1 MRLRRRHDQD
11 AKTEESI
18 PASSLLRQLSA
29 LAESGE
35 ASVGQSTTPPARA
48 GRRRRV
54 VAMST
59 GALALLGAGTVG
71 ALYATGVDIPLLPSR
86 TPVAMGPATVE
97 LTDAAEM
104 AGGKALLVTHGR
116 ADVASLRQALADLS
130 SDDVPA
136 EAGFDPTAP
145 SGDETTLRLGVPVI
159 VGAGGRLDLHDTTVM
174 LLSTPDRYVGIE
186 ARGGR
191 LDLQRATINSWDPAA
206 DGPDTNANDGRA
218 WITARD
224 GGTLMVDSSTVTDLG
239 YDEEGRHGL
248 EWLAASG
255 SMQTTTVSGNFDGV
269 RVTNAS
275 DIRVVAST
283 IEHSLHNGIS
293 LHGSRII
300 TIRDSRSS
308 NNGADGAAVDEKS
321 VGVTINELH
330 TSANAQNGLLITGAS
345 AGITV
350 KGGDYSSNDQSGIM
364 VTNAYKIKVD
374 GVGVTRNE
382 TGIAVAASSNDVA
395 IRSSRVSANQTAG
408 VHFLSAG
415 SVGRVER
422 STLDHNGSG
431 VLVTDGNAVVGP
443 KNEIVQ
449 NNIGIN
455 LLDSNPGLSVLRND
469 IGHNFGDGVFM
480 VSTAGVKMDGNHVHD
495 NEFAAFGVLQSGV
508 SAPFRQNNDVGPGR
522 RSGWERVLQDF
533 ESRILT
539 SQPPEPPQYPVPQP
553 LDYYSPIPKSR
564 TGADGRGELP
574 NPLTTPNNLTPDE
587 LAKAAQQG
595 QKASGGS
602 GDATAKAPATSPST
616 TTPAAVAPAAVGPAV
631 ATAPA
636 GASS

>member
-11 AKTEESI
+11 SKTAEST
-18 PASSLLRQLSA
+18 PATSILGQLSS
-29 LAESGE
+29 LAESGDTGGGE
-35 ASVGQSTTPPARA
+35 SPIPPARA

-54 VAMST
+54 VALST
-59 GALALLGAGTVG
+59 GALAIVGAGTVG
-71 ALYATGVDIPLLPSR
+71 ALYATGVEMPLLPSR
-86 TPVAMGPATVE
+86 TPAAMGPATIE

-116 ADVASLRQALADLS
+116 ADVAALRQALAGLS

-145 SGDETTLRLGVPVI
+145 SGDDTTLRLGVPVI
-159 VGAGGRLDLHDTTVM
+159 VGADGRLDLHDTTVM
-174 LLSTPDRYVGIE
+174 LLSTADRYVGIE

-191 LDLQRATINSWDPAA
+191 LDLRQATINSWDPSA

-218 WITARD
+218 WIMARD
-224 GGTLMVDSSTVTDLG
+224 AGTLMVDSSTVTDLG

-255 SMQTTTVSGNFDGV
+255 SMRTTTVSGNFDGV
-269 RVTNAS
+269 RITNAS
-275 DIRVVAST
+275 EVGVVAST
-283 IEHSLHNGIS
+283 IEHSLHNGVS

-321 VGVTINELH
+321 VGVVIDDLH
-330 TSANAQNGLLITGAS
+330 TSVNAQNGLLITGAS
-345 AGITV
+345 SGVTV
-350 KGGDYSSNDQSGIM
+350 KGGDYSLNDQSGIM

-395 IRSSRVSANQTAG
+395 IRSSRVSANRTAG

-415 SVGRVER
+415 SVGRVEH
-422 STLDHNGSG
+422 SILDHNGSG

-449 NNIGIN
+449 NNVGIN

-469 IGHNFGDGVFM
+469 IAHNFGDGVFM
-480 VSTAGVKMDGNHVHD
+480 VSTAGVKMDNNHVHD
-495 NEFAAFGVLQSGV
+495 NEFAAFGVLESGL

-533 ESRILT
+533 EARILT
-539 SQPPEPPQYPVPQP
+539 SQPPETPQYPVPQP

-564 TGADGRGELP
+564 TGASGRGELP

-587 LAKAAQQG
+587 LAKAAQQV
-595 QKASGGS
+595 QKASGG
-602 GDATAKAPATSPST
+602 GTDATAKAQATSPST
-616 TTPAAVAPAAVGPAV
+616 TTPSTVAPAV
-631 ATAPA
+631 ATPPA